1 MPMLE
6 RPISKAGWTRVAF
19 GDVVRLSKARVA
31 DPEAA
36 GIERVVGLEHIE
48 PGDLRIRR
56 WGDVAD
62 GTTFTTLFKPG
73 QVLFGKRRAYQR
85 KVAVADFEG
94 VCSGDIY
101 VLEPANDRLM
111 PELLPFLCQT
121 DAFFDHAVGTS
132 AGSLSPRTNWTSLA
146 SFEFLLPPIQEQ
158 ARLVDALSSAR
169 DLVEKTQELVNSFN
183 VLYEATSLQAFS
195 KPVGS
200 GIKPTDWRLAGWQVV
215 QLGDLIASDAPI
227 CYGIVQVGEYTPDG
241 VPTLAIHNLSGN
253 FVDNI
258 HRAPASVERAYQRSR
273 VAPGD
278 VVISIKGTIGE
289 IALVP
294 QHFAGNLSRELAKLR
309 FNRGLIDPQFF
320 LHLYASPAFRRYTSS
335 LIVGSTRAELSIDTL
350 RKMQVPVPDLSV
362 QAQIVEQLDR
372 IQVAAGGAK
381 ARLEAARRTII
392 RLIEAAL
399 SGVGDQ

>member
-1 MPMLE
+1 MLE
-6 RPISKAGWTRVAF
+6 RPISRAGWTRVAF

-31 DPEAA
+31 DPEAT

-121 DAFFDHAVGTS
+121 DSFFDHAVGTS

-158 ARLVDALSSAR
+158 ARLVEVMSAGR
-169 DLVEKTQELVNSFN
+169 SAT
-183 VLYEATSLQAFS
+183 EATANLLS
-195 KPVGS
+195 
-200 GIKPTDWRLAGWQVV
+200 RLRELRASVV
-215 QLGDLIASDAPI
+215 HAVTGGDGSDAAKLVRMGELSNVVRGSTPRPAGDPRYFGGDHTPWI
-227 CYGIVQVGEYTPDG
+227 TVGEITKDDG
-241 VPTLAIHNLSGN
+241 VYLESTEAQLTELGASFSRQIPSGTVILSNSGWTLGVPKILRITGCANDGVAAFLDLDPR
-253 FVDNI
+253 VDPLFLYFRLFGMTEYLRN
-258 HRAPASVERAYQRSR
+258 
-273 VAPGD
+273 
-278 VVISIKGTIGE
+278 VI
-289 IALVP
+289 
-294 QHFAGNLSRELAKLR
+294 
-309 FNRGLIDPQFF
+309 
-320 LHLYASPAFRRYTSS
+320 
-335 LIVGSTRAELSIDTL
+335 
-350 RKMQVPVPDLSV
+350 
-362 QAQIVEQLDR
+362 
-372 IQVAAGGAK
+372 AAGGDQPNLNTDLISKLTIPLLA
-381 ARLEAARRTII
+381 LEQQVEAVAQVNAVQAEIDKTKL
-392 RLIEAAL
+392 RLIAQQDLYRSLAGTAL
-399 SGVGDQ
+399 VSRE

>member
-1 MPMLE
+1 MLE

-146 SFEFLLPPIQEQ
+146 SFEFMLPPIQEQ
-158 ARLVDALSSAR
+158 ARV
-169 DLVEKTQELVNSFN
+169 VE
-183 VLYEATSLQAFS
+183 
-195 KPVGS
+195 
-200 GIKPTDWRLAGWQVV
+200 
-215 QLGDLIASDAPI
+215 
-227 CYGIVQVGEYTPDG
+227 
-241 VPTLAIHNLSGN
+241 
-253 FVDNI
+253 
-258 HRAPASVERAYQRSR
+258 
-273 VAPGD
+273 
-278 VVISIKGTIGE
+278 
-289 IALVP
+289 
-294 QHFAGNLSRELAKLR
+294 
-309 FNRGLIDPQFF
+309 
-320 LHLYASPAFRRYTSS
+320 
-335 LIVGSTRAELSIDTL
+335 
-350 RKMQVPVPDLSV
+350 
-362 QAQIVEQLDR
+362 
-372 IQVAAGGAK
+372 
-381 ARLEAARRTII
+381 
-392 RLIEAAL
+392 AL
-399 SGVGDQ
+399 SGAERTVSLLEEAAIRLQQVGDALFEAIILNSKEKGMIRNLAGVCTLITDGTHQPPKFSEAGIPFLFVKSISGGSVNWSHINYVSQETYDALTKRNRPKQGDILYTVVGATYGVAVAVDFDQPFVFQRHIAHLVPDQTVILQGYLTLFLNSRYGKQQADASAVGSAQPTITLESLRRYWCPCPPLETQREQLIEMKEIERKRERLFGRLAHLRTVRKTIMEAVF

>member
-6 RPISKAGWTRVAF
+6 RPISRAGWTRVAF

-62 GTTFTTLFKPG
+62 GTTFTTLFRPG

-101 VLEPANDRLM
+101 VLESANDRLM

-158 ARLVDALSSAR
+158 ARLVEVMSAGRSATEATANLLSRLRELRASVVLAVTGG
-169 DLVEKTQELVNSFN
+169 DGSDGVELVRLGEVSNVVRGSTPRPAGDPRYFGGDHISWITVGEITKDDGVYLESTEAKLTELGASFSRQIPSGTVILSNSGWTLGVPKILRITGCANDGVAAFLELDARVDPLFLYFRLFGMTEYLRN
-183 VLYEATSLQAFS
+183 VIAAGGDQPNLNTDLISKLTIPLLTLEQQAEAVTQVNAVQAEIDKAKLRLTAQQDLYRS
-195 KPVGS
+195 
-200 GIKPTDWRLAGWQVV
+200 LAG
-215 QLGDLIASDAPI
+215 
-227 CYGIVQVGEYTPDG
+227 T
-241 VPTLAIHNLSGN
+241 
-253 FVDNI
+253 
-258 HRAPASVERAYQRSR
+258 
-273 VAPGD
+273 
-278 VVISIKGTIGE
+278 
-289 IALVP
+289 ALV
-294 QHFAGNLSRELAKLR
+294 SRELQD
-309 FNRGLIDPQFF
+309 GL
-320 LHLYASPAFRRYTSS
+320 
-335 LIVGSTRAELSIDTL
+335 
-350 RKMQVPVPDLSV
+350 
-362 QAQIVEQLDR
+362 
-372 IQVAAGGAK
+372 
-381 ARLEAARRTII
+381 
-392 RLIEAAL
+392 
-399 SGVGDQ
+399 

>member
-1 MPMLE
+1 MLE
-6 RPISKAGWTRVAF
+6 RPVSKAGWTRVAF

-85 KVAVADFEG
+85 KVAMADFAG

-158 ARLVDALSSAR
+158 ARLVEVMSAGRSATEATANLLSRLRELRASVVLAVTGG
-169 DLVEKTQELVNSFN
+169 DGSDGVELVRLGEVSNVVRGSTPRPAGDPRYFGGDHIPWITVGEITKDDGVYLESTEAKLTELGASFSRQIPSGTVILSNSGWTLGVPKILRITGCANDGVAAFLDLDPRVDPLFLYFRLFGMTEYLRN
-183 VLYEATSLQAFS
+183 VIAAGGDQPNLNTDLISKLTIPLLTLEQQAEAVTQVNAVQAEIDKAKLRLTAQQDLYRS
-195 KPVGS
+195 
-200 GIKPTDWRLAGWQVV
+200 LAG
-215 QLGDLIASDAPI
+215 
-227 CYGIVQVGEYTPDG
+227 T
-241 VPTLAIHNLSGN
+241 
-253 FVDNI
+253 
-258 HRAPASVERAYQRSR
+258 
-273 VAPGD
+273 
-278 VVISIKGTIGE
+278 
-289 IALVP
+289 ALV
-294 QHFAGNLSRELAKLR
+294 SRELQD
-309 FNRGLIDPQFF
+309 GL
-320 LHLYASPAFRRYTSS
+320 
-335 LIVGSTRAELSIDTL
+335 
-350 RKMQVPVPDLSV
+350 
-362 QAQIVEQLDR
+362 
-372 IQVAAGGAK
+372 
-381 ARLEAARRTII
+381 
-392 RLIEAAL
+392 
-399 SGVGDQ
+399 

>member
-1 MPMLE
+1 MLE

-36 GIERVVGLEHIE
+36 GIERFVGLEHIE

-158 ARLVDALSSAR
+158 ARIVGTLQALRETSESYFTASMCIE
-169 DLVEKTQELVNSFN
+169 DLN
-183 VLYEATSLQAFS
+183 TSLMAEQLFQIEAAGKVAEQPIELFGICGQPALKTGPFGS
-195 KPVGS
+195 SLKTSYFIES
-200 GIKPTDWRLAGWQVV
+200 GIPVITIGSITDHGLDRDDFFFVSQSIAERFSEYWCEP
-215 QLGDLIASDAPI
+215 GD
-227 CYGIVQVGEYTPDG
+227 IV
-241 VPTLAIHNLSGN
+241 
-253 FVDNI
+253 F
-258 HRAPASVERAYQRSR
+258 SR
-273 VAPGD
+273 VADVGRCHVIGD
-278 VVISIKGTIGE
+278 NEKGFIISSNLIRIRVDPAKVIPMYLWLTLKYSLSLRRKISAITTQAAGRL
-289 IALVP
+289 LVNT
-294 QHFAGNLSRELAKLR
+294 QTM
-309 FNRGLIDPQFF
+309 
-320 LHLYASPAFRRYTSS
+320 HLLKFS
-335 LIVGSTRAELSIDTL
+335 
-350 RKMQVPVPDLSV
+350 VPD
-362 QAQIVEQLDR
+362 
-372 IQVAAGGAK
+372 IQVQKLLVAKFNDLKADRQKINSRREQVKSLSERLLGQSLYGAEK
-381 ARLEAARRTII
+381 
-392 RLIEAAL
+392 
-399 SGVGDQ
+399 

>member
-1 MPMLE
+1 MLE

-36 GIERVVGLEHIE
+36 GIKRVVGLEHIE

-146 SFEFLLPPIQEQ
+146 GFEFLLPPIQEQ
-158 ARLVDALSSAR
+158 ARLVEVMSAGRNATEATANLLSRLRELRASVVLAVTGG
-169 DLVEKTQELVNSFN
+169 DGSDGAELVRLGEVSNVVRGSTPRPAGDPRYFGGDHIPWITVGEITKDDGVYLESTEAQLTELGASFSRQIPSGTVILSNSGWTLGVPKILRITGCANDGVAAFLDLDPRVDPLFLYFRLFGMTEYLRN
-183 VLYEATSLQAFS
+183 VIA
-195 KPVGS
+195 
-200 GIKPTDWRLAGWQVV
+200 AGGDQPN
-215 QLGDLIASDAPI
+215 LNTDLISKLTIPLLTLEQQAEAVAQVNA
-227 CYGIVQVGEYTPDG
+227 VQ
-241 VPTLAIHNLSGN
+241 A
-253 FVDNI
+253 
-258 HRAPASVERAYQRSR
+258 
-273 VAPGD
+273 
-278 VVISIKGTIGE
+278 E
-289 IALVP
+289 IDK
-294 QHFAGNLSRELAKLR
+294 AKLR
-309 FNRGLIDPQFF
+309 STAQQD
-320 LHLYASPAFRRYTSS
+320 LYRS
-335 LIVGSTRAELSIDTL
+335 L
-350 RKMQVPVPDLSV
+350 
-362 QAQIVEQLDR
+362 
-372 IQVAAGGAK
+372 AG
-381 ARLEAARRTII
+381 T
-392 RLIEAAL
+392 AL
-399 SGVGDQ
+399 VSRE

>member
-1 MPMLE
+1 MLE

-19 GDVVRLSKARVA
+19 GDVVRLSKARAA

-56 WGDVAD
+56 WGDMAD

-158 ARLVDALSSAR
+158 ARLVEALSA
-169 DLVEKTQELVNSFN
+169 VQETADQFKN
-183 VLYEATSLQAFS
+183 AIQA
-195 KPVGS
+195 
-200 GIKPTDWRLAGWQVV
+200 
-215 QLGDLIASDAPI
+215 
-227 CYGIVQVGEYTPDG
+227 GE
-241 VPTLAIHNLSGN
+241 V
-253 FVDNI
+253 
-258 HRAPASVERAYQRSR
+258 
-273 VAPGD
+273 
-278 VVISIKGTIGE
+278 
-289 IALVP
+289 
-294 QHFAGNLSRELAKLR
+294 
-309 FNRGLIDPQFF
+309 
-320 LHLYASPAFRRYTSS
+320 
-335 LIVGSTRAELSIDTL
+335 
-350 RKMQVPVPDLSV
+350 
-362 QAQIVEQLDR
+362 
-372 IQVAAGGAK
+372 
-381 ARLEAARRTII
+381 
-392 RLIEAAL
+392 LIEAAL
-399 SGVGDQ
+399 ADAFRKGSKSRPLAEWCRNLITYGIVQAGPDIPDGIPYIRVSDMTDVDELSLDGMLRTSPEIAHKYRRSMVKAGDLVIALRGPVGLTHVVPPSLDGANLTQGTARISVSDDHSTEYVRWALRSPLVKHEYSSHAKGSTFAEISLEALRKLPIPIATIDEQRAVSERLDAISSAATSARTRLSEVQRIMSHIISQVAE

>member
-48 PGDLRIRR
+48 PGDLRIQR

-62 GTTFTTLFKPG
+62 GTTFTTLFRPG

-94 VCSGDIY
+94 FCSGDIY

-158 ARLVDALSSAR
+158 ARLVEALSSAR
-169 DLVEKTQELVNSFN
+169 DLVETTQELVNSFN

-294 QHFAGNLSRELAKLR
+294 QHFVGNLSRELAKLR

-372 IQVAAGGAK
+372 IRVAARGAK

-392 RLIEAAL
+392 KLIEAAL

>member
-1 MPMLE
+1 MLE

-36 GIERVVGLEHIE
+36 GIQRVVGLEHIE

-121 DAFFDHAVGTS
+121 DAFFDHAVGSS

-158 ARLVDALSSAR
+158 ARLVEALSSAR
-169 DLVEKTQELVNSFN
+169 DLVEKSQELVNSFN
-183 VLYEATSLQAFS
+183 VLYEAASLQAFS

-200 GIKPTDWRLAGWQVV
+200 GIKPSDWRLAGWQVV
-215 QLGDLIASDAPI
+215 QLGDLIAGDAPI

-289 IALVP
+289 IALIP

-309 FNRGLIDPQFF
+309 FNKGLIIPEFF

-350 RKMQVPVPDLSV
+350 RKMQVPVPDLYV
-362 QAQIVEQLDR
+362 QAQIVEQLYR
-372 IQVAAGGAK
+372 MQVAAGEAK
-381 ARLEAARRTII
+381 VRLKAARRTII
-392 RLIEAAL
+392 KLIEAAF
-399 SGVGDQ
+399 SGVGD

>member
-1 MPMLE
+1 
-6 RPISKAGWTRVAF
+6 
-19 GDVVRLSKARVA
+19 
-31 DPEAA
+31 
-36 GIERVVGLEHIE
+36 
-48 PGDLRIRR
+48 
-56 WGDVAD
+56 
-62 GTTFTTLFKPG
+62 
-73 QVLFGKRRAYQR
+73 
-85 KVAVADFEG
+85 VAVADFEG

-121 DAFFDHAVGTS
+121 DAFFDHAVGSS

-158 ARLVDALSSAR
+158 ARLVEALSSAR
-169 DLVEKTQELVNSFN
+169 DLVEKSQELVNSFN
-183 VLYEATSLQAFS
+183 VLYEAASLQAFS

-200 GIKPTDWRLAGWQVV
+200 GIKPSDWRLAGWQVV
-215 QLGDLIASDAPI
+215 QLGDLIAGDAPI

-289 IALVP
+289 IALIP

-309 FNRGLIDPQFF
+309 FNKGLIIPEFF

-350 RKMQVPVPDLSV
+350 RKMQVPVPDLYV
-362 QAQIVEQLDR
+362 QAQIVEQLYR
-372 IQVAAGGAK
+372 MQVAAGEAK
-381 ARLEAARRTII
+381 VRLKAARRTII
-392 RLIEAAL
+392 KLIEAAF
-399 SGVGDQ
+399 SGVGD

>member
-1 MPMLE
+1 MLE

-158 ARLVDALSSAR
+158 ARLVEL
-169 DLVEKTQELVNSFN
+169 LKGVESTTEAFRSV
-183 VLYEATSLQAFS
+183 VEATNMLRRSTIDHFARIS
-195 KPVGS
+195 DRAAAP
-200 GIKPTDWRLAGWQVV
+200 
-215 QLGDLIASDAPI
+215 LGEI
-227 CYGIVQVGEYTPDG
+227 CEMQNGRPFPGDE
-241 VPTLAIHNLSGN
+241 
-253 FVDNI
+253 
-258 HRAPASVERAYQRSR
+258 YQREGPRLLRPGNLGVNGYFKWDAGATVCLPERFEAEAAAFVIDS
-273 VAPGD
+273 GD
-278 VVISIKGTIGE
+278 VVINLTAQSLEEGFMGRVCLARDGDRSFLNQRIGRFFGFSAGFHSEFVFRVLQSSRFQNHAVRMCEGSKIKHLFWQYL
-289 IALVP
+289 APFLVP
-294 QHFAGNLSRELAKLR
+294 RLCASEQEAMISTVRTIDAQLEWAQARLSSA
-309 FNRGLIDPQFF
+309 
-320 LHLYASPAFRRYTSS
+320 
-335 LIVGSTRAELSIDTL
+335 
-350 RKMQVPVPDLSV
+350 M
-362 QAQIVEQLDR
+362 LDR
-372 IQVAAGGAK
+372 SRLFDLAHAEEVA
-381 ARLEAARRTII
+381 
-392 RLIEAAL
+392 
-399 SGVGDQ
+399 